1 LLAFSRKQTL
11 RPEILDLRDT
21 LSDLTHLLNRLV
33 GEQVSLTLDHAP
45 GLSAI
50 RADKRQFE
58 QVVMNLVVNARDAM
72 PDGGEIRIVTR
83 NRTIKTALSRD
94 RAQIAPGNYVSVEVI
109 DTGQGIAKDK
119 LEHVFE
125 PFFTTKNV
133 GKGTG
138 LGLSTAYGIVKQTG
152 GFIFVDSV
160 EHEGTTFQLLFP
172 AHDHAVEIAPTR
184 VESRVRGPS
193 SGGVVL
199 LVEDEVPVRAFAS
212 RALQLRG
219 FTVIEAGSAEEALE
233 LLQDQSC
240 HVDVFV
246 TDVVMPGMDGPSWVK
261 KALARRPEVRVVFI
275 SGYAEETVGDSRSRI
290 AHAVFLPKPFSLDEL
305 AATVERM
312 AAKRRSRRVVGAIRF
327 DAGVKRKIRGT
338 CPVQKIACTGPETN
352 GAIWRAI
359 GWLGCDD
366 HPEALR
372 EKPLQRALVLVSKE
386 MRHPRAVPLWF
397 EKFRLTADPGKIRWF
412 GIAIGLDEGVE
423 IHAVGAVGM
432 TAERIAAAI
441 TIPASEPVRRFAHD
455 CDDRY
460 IRSHEALHHLPE
472 KPVVAEHGR
481 MLEFGWRADDK
492 RGVLG
497 QGTRICRAA
506 GLGHRQKHEFLP
518 CKDQHDGT
526 FTAPGGG

>member
-312 AAKRRSRRVVGAIRF
+312 AAKV
-327 DAGVKRKIRGT
+327 
-338 CPVQKIACTGPETN
+338 PTGSEN
-352 GAIWRAI
+352 
-359 GWLGCDD
+359 D
-366 HPEALR
+366 
-372 EKPLQRALVLVSKE
+372 
-386 MRHPRAVPLWF
+386 VP
-397 EKFRLTADPGKIRWF
+397 
-412 GIAIGLDEGVE
+412 
-423 IHAVGAVGM
+423 
-432 TAERIAAAI
+432 
-441 TIPASEPVRRFAHD
+441 
-455 CDDRY
+455 
-460 IRSHEALHHLPE
+460 
-472 KPVVAEHGR
+472 
-481 MLEFGWRADDK
+481 
-492 RGVLG
+492 
-497 QGTRICRAA
+497 
-506 GLGHRQKHEFLP
+506 
-518 CKDQHDGT
+518 
-526 FTAPGGG
+526 